1 MSFAIYEMIWWY
13 DWQFSLVHISLV
25 PYEILG
31 IFPALCKSN
40 HISVCQVARKVDEAD
55 VECEETSWL
64 CQTIANIW
72 GDKNL
77 FDRLLNCVEVS
88 RGKIFHVIEQLC
100 CSGEILNIHLKL
112 MKSTQ
117 HHQSSKKS
125 KLLQLQKSTL
135 QNLSWGQWMMSW
147 ESETI
152 WQYVLI
158 MIGPMGHQNV
168 IFSNKS
174 LTVRQSPQIGWHSEY
189 L

>member
-1 MSFAIYEMIWWY
+1 MRWFDDLIGNFLWFIFLSFQMKYSEFFLLCASQIIFRSARSQEKLMKLMW
-13 DWQFSLVHISLV
+13 SVRR
-25 PYEILG
+25 LG
-31 IFPALCKSN
+31 
-40 HISVCQVARKVDEAD
+40 
-55 VECEETSWL
+55 SWL

-117 HHQSSKKS
+117 HHQLSKKS